1 MSNKFSSFKS
11 HQLITE
17 NWRKFLAESPDPVDA
32 AEAALSQLPAA
43 AQEKLLNVLLSK
55 LDTVTLQEGE
65 DQTNLIAKTLV
76 KLPGGRDLAAMYMAF
91 LDRETPDGLRR
102 LAAFAI
108 LNFISPVDMGTIMGL
123 DIIAMIPGLQPMMAL
138 DDIYLLR
145 RMLKKYKKAGLPSE
159 EHHDQVQRLAGEE
172 LRVDKDNR
180 EVADAEIEDAHAR
193 SRAAREAAE
202 KKPKQL

>member
-32 AEAALSQLPAA
+32 AEAALSQLPDA

-55 LDTVTLQEGE
+55 LDTATLQEGE
-65 DQTNLIAKTLV
+65 DQSSLIVKALT
-76 KLPGGRDLAAMYMAF
+76 KLPGGRDFAAMYLAT
-91 LDRETPDGLRR
+91 LDRDTPRHLRLVALIA
-102 LAAFAI
+102 LAN
-108 LNFISPVDMGTIMGL
+108 LISPLDMGTLMGL
-123 DIIAMIPGLQPMMAL
+123 DFLGPLTAL

-145 RMLKKYKKAGLPSE
+145 RMFKKYKKAGLPSE

-180 EVADAEIEDAHAR
+180 KAADSEIEGAVKLDAAR
-193 SRAAREAAE
+193 RAASWSSEDDLRRR
-202 KKPKQL
+202 